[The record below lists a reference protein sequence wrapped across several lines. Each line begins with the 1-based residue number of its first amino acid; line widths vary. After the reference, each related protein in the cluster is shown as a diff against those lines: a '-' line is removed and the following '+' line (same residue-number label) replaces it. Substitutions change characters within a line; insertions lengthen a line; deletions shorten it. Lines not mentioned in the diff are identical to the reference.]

1 MKDVPNNRLFYLEAA
16 KAAKAAGNLSSVML
30 RVYLMN
36 YVRAYRRE
44 QAATAM
50 AAREERFRN

>member
-1 MKDVPNNRLFYLEAA
+1 MKDIPNNRLFYLEAA

-44 QAATAM
+44 QAAIAV
-50 AAREERFRN
+50 AAREKLFEN

>member
-1 MKDVPNNRLFYLEAA
+1 MKNVPNNRLFYLEAA
-16 KAAKAAGNLSSVML
+16 KEAKAAGRLSSVML

-44 QAATAM
+44 QAAIAV
-50 AAREERFRN
+50 AAREKLFGN

>member
-1 MKDVPNNRLFYLEAA
+1 MKDVPKNRLFYLEAA
-16 KAAKAAGNLSSVML
+16 KAASAAGKLSSVML

-50 AAREERFRN
+50 AARERLFEK